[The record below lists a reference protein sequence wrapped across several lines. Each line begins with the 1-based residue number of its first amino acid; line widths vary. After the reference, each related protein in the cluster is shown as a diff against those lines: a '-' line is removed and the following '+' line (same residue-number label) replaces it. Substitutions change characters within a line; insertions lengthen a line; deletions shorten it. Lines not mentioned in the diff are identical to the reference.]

1 MGGGKCMEGK
11 KAWEVGRHCGKVWE
25 EGRLTIT
32 IASADEKNIL
42 VSHLWFFSPEDQLPN
57 DILRMTGAKLRG
69 PFLIIIVYLPCF
81 VGSVCTT
88 QFQENNECVLFDSS
102 CCCSS
107 IQLRFITHS
116 SPSHLYPLNDDN
128 TGLVSKTEML
138 HIQVV
143 LKFSKCGFY

>member
-1 MGGGKCMEGK
+1 MEGK

-25 EGRLTIT
+25 EGRPTIT
-32 IASADEKNIL
+32 IASADEKKYPGFPS
-42 VSHLWFFSPEDQLPN
+42 VFFFSPEDQLPN
-57 DILRMTGAKLRG
+57 AILRMTGAKRRG

-81 VGSVCTT
+81 VDSVCTT

-107 IQLRFITHS
+107 IQLRFNTHS

-143 LKFSKCGFY
+143 LKFSTCGFY